1 MDPKIRYSSRA
12 REVMQQLRE
21 LSEDDFHSLMGLIIL
36 LSTDPLPDSGEDELE
51 YFGSEIW
58 MPVYEDEDWKIA
70 YRPEDGGEALRIIAV
85 RKVS

>member
-1 MDPKIRYSSRA
+1 MGAKIRYSSRA

-36 LSTDPLPDSGEDELE
+36 LSTDPLPDSGEDEWE
-51 YFGSEIW
+51 YFGNEIW
-58 MPVYEDEDWKIA
+58 MPVYEDGDWEIA
-70 YRPEDGGEALRIIAV
+70 YRPEDAGEALRVIAV

>member
-1 MDPKIRYSSRA
+1 MAPRIRYSSRV

-21 LSEDDFHSLMGLIIL
+21 LSEDEFHSLMGLIIL

-51 YFGSEIW
+51 YFGSGIW
-58 MPVYEDEDWKIA
+58 VPVYEGGDWKIA
-70 YRPEDGGEALRIIAV
+70 YRLEDGGEALRVIAV